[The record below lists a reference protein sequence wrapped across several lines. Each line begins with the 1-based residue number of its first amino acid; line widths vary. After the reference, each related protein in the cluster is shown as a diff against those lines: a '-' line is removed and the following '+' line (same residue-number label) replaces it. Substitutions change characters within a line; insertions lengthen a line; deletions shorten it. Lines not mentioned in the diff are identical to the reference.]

1 VIDELSKLRD
11 KRRTEV
17 EPVRFVPIKNDI
29 MGVMHCKKCLDEKP
43 NGDREDH
50 ADYAQLDIGWTPE
63 GIQVWCRRHDTNVL
77 ILTLKGEEEIDE

>member
-1 VIDELSKLRD
+1 MIDELGKLRD
-11 KRRTEV
+11 KRRTEHDA
-17 EPVRFVPIKNDI
+17 VRFAPLKNEI

-50 ADYAQLDIGWTPE
+50 GDYAQLDIGWTPE

-77 ILTLKGEEEIDE
+77 SLTLKGEEEIDE